1 MPLKRYMYKMDLHFN
16 ERIANGYKSNSQI
29 ARVLTEGWVESNLY
43 CPVCGAPALTHYSA
57 NKPVADFYCNVCQA
71 DFELKSKES
80 KTGNIGPKIA
90 DGAYHT
96 MIERIT
102 SNNNPHLLVMTYH
115 NLKVINLIIIPKY
128 FFVPGIIEK
137 RPPLK
142 EGTRRAGWIGCN
154 IELNSIPS
162 FGKIPIIENSNP
174 TDPATVM
181 ANYKH
186 TLNLKTT
193 SIDGRGWMMDI
204 INIIAKIPS
213 PIFKLS
219 EVYQYIQELQ
229 LKHPENHFI
238 EAKIRQQLQFLRNKG
253 FISFISNGI
262 YKKNFV

>member
-1 MPLKRYMYKMDLHFN
+1 RAGWIGCNIELNSIPSFGK
-16 ERIANGYKSNSQI
+16 IAI
-29 ARVLTEGWVESNLY
+29 IE
-43 CPVCGAPALTHYSA
+43 H
-57 NKPVADFYCNVCQA
+57 YCNACHA

-115 NLKVINLIIIPKY
+115 NLTVTNLIIIPQY
-128 FFVPGIIEK
+128 FLVPGIIEE

-162 FGKIPIIENSNP
+162 FGKIAIIEHSNAI
-174 TDPATVM
+174 DPATVI
-181 ANYKH
+181 ANYNN

-193 SIDGRGWMMDI
+193 SLDVRGWMMDI
-204 INIIAKIPS
+204 LHIIDKIPS

-219 EVYQYIQELQ
+219 EVYQHIQELQ

-238 EAKIRQQLQFLRNKG
+238 EAKIRQQLQRLRDKG